1 MKEGKG
7 KENTSQK
14 TYLSEKLP
22 ETTNSSSWGN
32 ACVLYPLRA
41 CTNSAL
47 TSSLLF
53 PQSMG
58 PFEVEVEDGAAYVV
72 VVDVVTPPV
81 IASCPGR
88 VLRPRT

>member
-1 MKEGKG
+1 
-7 KENTSQK
+7 
-14 TYLSEKLP
+14 
-22 ETTNSSSWGN
+22 
-32 ACVLYPLRA
+32 
-41 CTNSAL
+41 
-47 TSSLLF
+47 
-53 PQSMG
+53 MG